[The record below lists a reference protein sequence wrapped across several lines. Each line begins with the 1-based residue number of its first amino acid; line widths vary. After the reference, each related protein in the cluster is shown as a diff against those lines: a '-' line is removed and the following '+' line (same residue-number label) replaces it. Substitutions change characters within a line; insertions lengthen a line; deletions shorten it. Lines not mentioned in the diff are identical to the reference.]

1 MTKFQ
6 NLKIAITDND
16 HLKAV
21 CDVLE
26 SMRYECGNPY
36 FFNIENLIDGWVKS
50 IAAYT
55 TGSYF
60 LHKNLDAEDIFN
72 CDEVQLADLLKMRD
86 EMVKHN
92 AKSSQE

>member
-16 HLKAV
+16 HLKDV

-26 SMRYECGNPY
+26 SIGYVLRSKCSKSNYVFASYLGFYWIDINNQPVMNDYEAT
-36 FFNIENLIDGWVKS
+36 LS
-50 IAAYT
+50 
-55 TGSYF
+55 
-60 LHKNLDAEDIFN
+60 
-72 CDEVQLADLLKMRD
+72 DLLKLRD
-86 EMVKHN
+86 EMVKHK

>member
-26 SMRYECGNPY
+26 QLGYESGSISYGKVRFAYANSNGFY
-36 FFNIENLIDGWVKS
+36 GLFFGDYDDHIGLVTLS
-50 IAAYT
+50 
-55 TGSYF
+55 
-60 LHKNLDAEDIFN
+60 
-72 CDEVQLADLLKMRD
+72 DLLKMRD
-86 EMVKHN
+86 EMAKHN